1 MSDVA
6 ERDADTR
13 EAFGTWLLK
22 QDKRDGIVG
31 ELARAAKADR
41 RFPKKGTPEQVHAHL
56 QAAQADGNTWAALED
71 AEMDWTCL

>member
-1 MSDVA
+1 MSGIGERYAETKQPFGAWLVA
-6 ERDADTR
+6 
-13 EAFGTWLLK
+13 

-41 RFPKKGTPEQVHAHL
+41 RFPKEGTPEQVHAHL

-71 AEMDWTCL
+71 AEMDWCCL